1 MCLCIYVCACVY
13 LYICIYVDICVF
25 AHVSIYLYFYISLSI
40 SISIYLFIYIYILY
54 IIMKQWLLIVQLK
67 TVLKCDTA
75 GFTFLFSSE
84 KREKLKHLKL
94 VAVHLG
100 AVFTCT
106 SNHYCFFIKKN
117 TLQTLLLC
125 FTFIHL
131 FDTIYSKFTLWPWLR
146 EEFFSNMFLGIFK
159 NFNTCNLFQKRL
171 VRGRKLL
178 INLSVDY

>member
-1 MCLCIYVCACVY
+1 MYLSIY
-13 LYICIYVDICVF
+13 I
-25 AHVSIYLYFYISLSI
+25 SIYLYLYLSI
-40 SISIYLFIYIYILY
+40 SISIYLFIYILY
-54 IIMKQWLLIVQLK
+54 IIMKQWLLVVQLK

-84 KREKLKHLKL
+84 KREKLKHLKP
-94 VAVHLG
+94 VAIHLG

-106 SNHYCFFIKKN
+106 PNHYCLFIKKKN

>member
-1 MCLCIYVCACVY
+1 MYLSIY
-13 LYICIYVDICVF
+13 I
-25 AHVSIYLYFYISLSI
+25 SIYLYLYLSI
-40 SISIYLFIYIYILY
+40 SISIYLFIYILY

-84 KREKLKHLKL
+84 KREKLKHLKP
-94 VAVHLG
+94 VAIHLG

-106 SNHYCFFIKKN
+106 SNHYCLFIKKN
-117 TLQTLLLC
+117 TLQTLWLC

-146 EEFFSNMFLGIFK
+146 KVFFSNMFLGIFK
-159 NFNTCNLFQKRL
+159 NFNTFNLFQKRL

>member
-1 MCLCIYVCACVY
+1 MYLSIY
-13 LYICIYVDICVF
+13 I
-25 AHVSIYLYFYISLSI
+25 SIYLYLYLSI
-40 SISIYLFIYIYILY
+40 SISIYLFIYILY
-54 IIMKQWLLIVQLK
+54 IITKQWLLIVQLK

-94 VAVHLG
+94 VAIHLG